1 MVFSDP
7 AIVYDTPQLH
17 FGTLGTLVN
26 VTIRAKSFPTSTIVW
41 PDGTRDNTIQLD
53 DDAIISTQT
62 FVVHENPMS
71 YSVLIESVESRVGT
85 TVFSFTVQEYC
96 MDAASF
102 LKR

>member
-41 PDGTRDNTIQLD
+41 PDGTRDSTIQLD
-53 DDAIISTQT
+53 DDVIISNQS
-62 FVVHENPMS
+62 FNVQENPLS
-71 YSVLIESVESRVGT
+71 YSVNIESNDPAVGNT
-85 TVFSFTVQEYC
+85 IFSFTVQEYC
-96 MDAASF
+96 TYYKS
-102 LKR
+102 